1 LTYDIFGDTIT
12 GVPAKAR
19 PRVYRD
25 LTTGPDGVPTPSRK
39 ARSIYEGIVM
49 NKKSAQSM
57 RYAMLLAI
65 GLTAAGCE
73 RIGVAPT
80 DAPATNTI
88 PASFGDLV
96 AVTPTD
102 RRFESV
108 LWFKQSDQTIVA
120 VRVDARSGA
129 AYVFKTKYPRSK
141 SE

>member
-1 LTYDIFGDTIT
+1 
-12 GVPAKAR
+12 
-19 PRVYRD
+19 
-25 LTTGPDGVPTPSRK
+25 
-39 ARSIYEGIVM
+39 M
-49 NKKSAQSM
+49 NWKSL
-57 RYAMLLAI
+57 RCVVLLAI
-65 GLTAAGCE
+65 GLAVAGCE
-73 RIGVAPT
+73 RMGAPT
-80 DAPATNTI
+80 NVPETNTI

-120 VRVDARSGA
+120 VRVDARTGA

>member
-1 LTYDIFGDTIT
+1 
-12 GVPAKAR
+12 
-19 PRVYRD
+19 
-25 LTTGPDGVPTPSRK
+25 
-39 ARSIYEGIVM
+39 M
-49 NKKSAQSM
+49 NWKSM
-57 RYAMLLAI
+57 RCVALLAI
-65 GLTAAGCE
+65 GLAVAGCE
-73 RIGVAPT
+73 RMGAPT
-80 DAPATNTI
+80 NVPETNTI

-120 VRVDARSGA
+120 VRVDARTGA

>member
-1 LTYDIFGDTIT
+1 
-12 GVPAKAR
+12 
-19 PRVYRD
+19 
-25 LTTGPDGVPTPSRK
+25 
-39 ARSIYEGIVM
+39 M
-49 NKKSAQSM
+49 NKKSEQSM
-57 RYAMLLAI
+57 RCAVLLAI

-73 RIGVAPT
+73 RVGAPRT
-80 DAPATNTI
+80 NVPETNTI

-120 VRVDARSGA
+120 VRVDARSGN

>member
-1 LTYDIFGDTIT
+1 
-12 GVPAKAR
+12 
-19 PRVYRD
+19 
-25 LTTGPDGVPTPSRK
+25 
-39 ARSIYEGIVM
+39 M

-73 RIGVAPT
+73 RMGAPT
-80 DAPATNTI
+80 NVPETNTI

-102 RRFESV
+102 RRFEAV
-108 LWFKQSDQTIVA
+108 LWFKQSDQTIMA